1 MKKLARLVESR
12 DFNRIKFRSLVDSR
26 HEENLSREGFTKV
39 IMQFNAADFT
49 ITTDEA
55 EQIFK

>member
-12 DFNRIKFRSLVDSR
+12 DFNRIKFRSIVDAR
-26 HEENLSREGFTKV
+26 HEENLTSDSFTIV
-39 IMQFNAADFT
+39 IMSLNAADFM

-55 EQIFK
+55 E